1 MSAYAMVQASEAKW
15 SQSAQVAALE
25 PHFLALEAEMV
36 SIADEADTL
45 LEAYAN
51 RTPEKVGPIRYGE
64 TVANVVKARGSNH
77 LYAKVWNGKWEYA
90 SGLIYK
96 LREADRLTLEEAQA
110 FGHQTGQCCV
120 CSRTLTSPE
129 SVALGIGPICG
140 GRI

>member
-15 SQSAQVAALE
+15 SNSNLEAL
-25 PHFLALEAEMV
+25 AAEMV
-36 SIADEADTL
+36 ALADEADAL

-51 RTPEKVGPIRYGE
+51 RIPEKVGPIRYGE
-64 TVANVVKARGSNH
+64 TVANVVKSQGSGR
-77 LYAKVWNGKWEYA
+77 LYAKVWNGKSWEYVA
-90 SGLIYK
+90 GVIYK
-96 LREADRLTLEEAQA
+96 LREADRLSLEEAQA

-120 CSRTLTSPE
+120 CSRTLTNPE